1 MSHGTHEWH
10 SQVIERIRKLNKDK
24 GFSVAIMLDTEG
36 SEVHTM
42 ELAEPLKAEIGDEFV
57 FTVRDPST
65 CSGPVISVSY
75 QSFIEDI
82 MPGDHIIV
90 DGGMVA
96 FEVVNKFGPDAT
108 CRVIDPGL
116 ILSRANLTFRRSGHT
131 LRASN
136 SMLPV
141 ISAKDW
147 LDIDFGIRNSVDFIA
162 ISFVKNAD
170 VITNLKSYVQSRAN
184 KQIEVVAKIES
195 YDSVPNLPEIVDA
208 SDGVMVARGD
218 LGAQIPLE
226 DVPSVQKEIVVRC
239 RQMGKP
245 VIVASQ
251 LLQSMHELPT
261 PTRAEVSDIAD
272 VVRQR
277 ADALMLC
284 GETAVG
290 RYPQKS
296 MEVLRTVAARVEEWV
311 RQDKH
316 GQVALKSIGSTQ
328 QARILEEVCGSAA
341 MMANNLK
348 ASAIF
353 VFTRKGIM
361 ANLVSRCRPDCPVYA
376 FTDSQEV
383 RQRMNLRWGVS
394 PFRVD
399 FTENPEDNVTRTFK
413 LLKRRELVKS
423 GDTVV
428 ILSDLREKDQP
439 SIDAIRSVQLSQ
451 RVHNNR
457 DSTPWSPAEQQA
469 FILANYLWYMEYT
482 KIALLVGSKSE
493 AAAAGFKREL
503 LLGPGRQLLQRWLPE
518 VAAAAK
524 LNPRAEQSA
533 KALVDDYVKG
543 SVTLDQL
550 LLGMVGIAGRD
561 AVVRSVDLSDF
572 GVKGNSALPLSPR
585 KVDSL
590 LRSTLPL
597 KGLFYDAIWPH
608 LEGAGWVKEGSGR
621 SSSVIFYPPSPA
633 PCAAGGGGSA
643 RRSRAEDG
651 IDTIKGVLEYLQS
664 HPEQLPRE
672 AALQQQQHPE
682 RLPSPAEALAKPAAA
697 VDLLQ
702 KPVKQCANCKTTSTP
717 LWRKDRQL
725 DMLLCNACGC
735 WYKQHGRHRPVHLT
749 LEPQRA
755 VSRQGNSAALE
766 PALVAASAAEQRP
779 SSLVGHI
786 DPEESDRDISRP
798 GRRQRSPHKAALLA
812 AGGVESDLSEQSED
826 DGVRRRSVR
835 APQRQ
840 RAGSV
845 EGAAGHGGG
854 CGGLQAALELLYD
867 SEAGSDVSS
876 VLPLEEADAERLR
889 AELINRLLL
898 GEQAIPADFEGAVE
912 GLKSLKQARLTDPVT
927 GLSWGVVRVYAD
939 PSTTQQTLPYA
950 KRSQSPAPSV
960 VAGKPEQQHGVAVGI
975 KPPAKPAEGKPGQV
989 CVNCGTTQTPLWRR
1003 DRETGLT
1010 RCNAC
1015 GIFLKTHGRERPA
1028 GTSRFRQ
1035 YTGPTPNRGSRG
1047 KRSAASGAGGGGGKR
1062 GSTPSPA
1069 KRRAAYREEY
1079 SDSEEEEMEAEEEEA
1094 KLGGMSDSEVEG
1106 VSDADCEELSG
1117 ETGPR
1122 AGRGKASRVS
1132 GRRSASAA
1140 PAPALQVYTQ
1150 APSPAPVDLPVLPTA
1165 GLGSSMR
1172 SKAGRAAPAP
1182 CISLFKPSK
1191 SSSPPGEAFHL
1202 APPVLVTGTALA
1214 PPPAAPAELLAHS
1227 SLTAAALRQFLEQHP
1242 QPKVSCVSTPAAS
1255 DASAYSAAAAAAT
1268 GPRGPSPVP
1277 ALGWA
1282 GLLAPAPPAPPLA
1295 PLVGL
1300 PPVPPL
1306 PAWGSSLPP
1315 VPPAVP
1321 LRAAA
1326 ARTRGSR

>member
-1 MSHGTHEWH
+1 MLADHPTMQACSRQCTLPPFSFRPKAVSIKPQRAPKHALRLQPVSARKPTAVASPEAATAASVSQQALSSTEVQPSSPGSASPPGSPRASDLDVDFALAKELSENGPRSTRRTKIVATIGPACCSPEMLEVMALEGMNIARLNMSHGTHEWH

-439 SIDAIRSVQLSQ
+439 SIDAIRSVQ
-451 RVHNNR
+451 
-457 DSTPWSPAEQQA
+457 
-469 FILANYLWYMEYT
+469 
-482 KIALLVGSKSE
+482 
-493 AAAAGFKREL
+493 
-503 LLGPGRQLLQRWLPE
+503 
-518 VAAAAK
+518 
-524 LNPRAEQSA
+524 
-533 KALVDDYVKG
+533 
-543 SVTLDQL
+543 
-550 LLGMVGIAGRD
+550 
-561 AVVRSVDLSDF
+561 
-572 GVKGNSALPLSPR
+572 
-585 KVDSL
+585 
-590 LRSTLPL
+590 
-597 KGLFYDAIWPH
+597 
-608 LEGAGWVKEGSGR
+608 
-621 SSSVIFYPPSPA
+621 
-633 PCAAGGGGSA
+633 
-643 RRSRAEDG
+643 
-651 IDTIKGVLEYLQS
+651 
-664 HPEQLPRE
+664 
-672 AALQQQQHPE
+672 
-682 RLPSPAEALAKPAAA
+682 
-697 VDLLQ
+697 
-702 KPVKQCANCKTTSTP
+702 
-717 LWRKDRQL
+717 
-725 DMLLCNACGC
+725 
-735 WYKQHGRHRPVHLT
+735 
-749 LEPQRA
+749 
-755 VSRQGNSAALE
+755 
-766 PALVAASAAEQRP
+766 
-779 SSLVGHI
+779 
-786 DPEESDRDISRP
+786 
-798 GRRQRSPHKAALLA
+798 
-812 AGGVESDLSEQSED
+812 
-826 DGVRRRSVR
+826 VRR
-835 APQRQ
+835 
-840 RAGSV
+840 
-845 EGAAGHGGG
+845 
-854 CGGLQAALELLYD
+854 
-867 SEAGSDVSS
+867 
-876 VLPLEEADAERLR
+876 
-889 AELINRLLL
+889 
-898 GEQAIPADFEGAVE
+898 
-912 GLKSLKQARLTDPVT
+912 
-927 GLSWGVVRVYAD
+927 
-939 PSTTQQTLPYA
+939 
-950 KRSQSPAPSV
+950 
-960 VAGKPEQQHGVAVGI
+960 
-975 KPPAKPAEGKPGQV
+975 
-989 CVNCGTTQTPLWRR
+989 
-1003 DRETGLT
+1003 
-1010 RCNAC
+1010 
-1015 GIFLKTHGRERPA
+1015 
-1028 GTSRFRQ
+1028 
-1035 YTGPTPNRGSRG
+1035 
-1047 KRSAASGAGGGGGKR
+1047 
-1062 GSTPSPA
+1062 
-1069 KRRAAYREEY
+1069 
-1079 SDSEEEEMEAEEEEA
+1079 
-1094 KLGGMSDSEVEG
+1094 
-1106 VSDADCEELSG
+1106 
-1117 ETGPR
+1117 
-1122 AGRGKASRVS
+1122 
-1132 GRRSASAA
+1132 
-1140 PAPALQVYTQ
+1140 
-1150 APSPAPVDLPVLPTA
+1150 
-1165 GLGSSMR
+1165 
-1172 SKAGRAAPAP
+1172 
-1182 CISLFKPSK
+1182 
-1191 SSSPPGEAFHL
+1191 
-1202 APPVLVTGTALA
+1202 
-1214 PPPAAPAELLAHS
+1214 
-1227 SLTAAALRQFLEQHP
+1227 
-1242 QPKVSCVSTPAAS
+1242 
-1255 DASAYSAAAAAAT
+1255 
-1268 GPRGPSPVP
+1268 VP
-1277 ALGWA
+1277 
-1282 GLLAPAPPAPPLA
+1282 
-1295 PLVGL
+1295 
-1300 PPVPPL
+1300 
-1306 PAWGSSLPP
+1306 
-1315 VPPAVP
+1315 
-1321 LRAAA
+1321 
-1326 ARTRGSR
+1326 